1 LAINLREFVLTYNK
15 RVSRIKSMLDWSKI
29 STVLLDM
36 DGTILDLHFDNHFW
50 LHHLPKRYS
59 ESKNVSLEQ
68 AKESLLSHYKKVEGT
83 IDWYC
88 LDYWAEQ
95 TNLSI
100 TDLKREIQ
108 HLISLRDD
116 AVEFLLALKT
126 SGRDIVLVTN
136 AHPDSLAL
144 KIERTALDQYFDTLY
159 STHEFGVTKES
170 QLLWQKL
177 QAKHGF
183 NVESTLFVDDSL
195 VILDSAKKYGIKHLL
210 AVANPDSK
218 QENKEI
224 NDYPAITDYRELL
237 EEIKRTSLS

>member
-1 LAINLREFVLTYNK
+1 
-15 RVSRIKSMLDWSKI
+15 MPDWSKI

-59 ESKNVSLEQ
+59 EVHKVNLATAKQSLVE
-68 AKESLLSHYKKVEGT
+68 HYQRVAGT

-95 TNLSI
+95 TKLSI

-108 HLISLRDD
+108 HLIRLRTD
-116 AVEFLLALKT
+116 AHDFLCALRS

-144 KIERTALDQYFDTLY
+144 KIERTQLDKYFDTLY

-170 QLLWQKL
+170 QLLWQRL
-177 QAKHGF
+177 QEKHGF
-183 NVESTLFVDDSL
+183 VLEQTLFVDDSL
-195 VILDSAKKYGIKHLL
+195 VILDSAKKYGFEHLL

-218 QENKEI
+218 QDSNI
-224 NDYPAITDYRELL
+224 ITQYSSITDFGQLL
-237 EEIKRTSLS
+237 EDIKANPKN